1 VPSFPSPILRAL
13 EGLGENSGRTVV
25 VTGPPLS
32 GKSRLMDEIRD
43 RLLERHVRLIHLKGS
58 FRTRSVPFGALDGL
72 REPAGSGPEA
82 GVANS
87 EPGDID
93 TMGIAIPAIGTVPF
107 LPEHAPSG
115 RSARPAR
122 GRGGRILGQTVR
134 PRSANEGD
142 PEGFWNQLL
151 PEFVGPE
158 AHAVAILID
167 DATLFDPDSREFIV
181 WLSRRA
187 RFRPFLVILTLDSSN
202 PGYVPWEEAFLGR
215 GDVDWVRISE
225 PLPDPRE
232 AHRLKAV
239 WDDLPSVT
247 QRVAGF
253 VALLGGSVGE
263 VVLSRVTRLGFAQ
276 LSEALLPATGVGLIK
291 ISEGKVSIPHLP
303 WTALTADLVPEN
315 ARKEMHLEIANAL
328 SALSPEPRLARRIEV
343 AHHYLAWFPGP
354 MALRNLL
361 EAAELSLQLLAF
373 DSAEELLRE
382 AIECV
387 GAVPPN
393 EREALQAELRLLHA
407 RALFFSGRLAEG
419 ESELRAGV
427 AGALPAGIPPD
438 TVGDWLEPILVA
450 LRAVGPRPSLMTL
463 LSELA
468 ERAHDARAV
477 DVEVLMQAVLAEF
490 HAERREFARARQES
504 HRAALLGSRLPEGHL
519 QAVALLATGLARIE
533 GSPDEQELAARLLR
547 AARVTLGRDRRWEL
561 DFIAEDLEARLWEV
575 RGDVAKG
582 RQIRER
588 SLNALQRQKL
598 LPIELSHRL
607 AIVEGLLDE
616 GTMKGVEESLDR
628 ARTIVETLHLL
639 PPSPALLRFWVIEG
653 RYLAIEES
661 MEGARDRW
669 LALIDEPAALSLP
682 RPRAEALLRLALL
695 EYARKRPEEAD
706 VFKGQLSEA
715 ATLAALPSSWQ
726 ALVPELAGIAPRTQ
740 HGGGRLPPPETLSRR
755 HEGERR
761 ERPRRQAVQNGNNPH
776 RQ

>member
-1 VPSFPSPILRAL
+1 MPSLPSPVLRAL

-32 GKSRLMDEIRD
+32 GKSRLLDEVRV
-43 RLLERHVRLIHLKGS
+43 RLTERHARVIQLKGS

-72 REPAGSGPEA
+72 REPTGPVPDVGGSTI
-82 GVANS
+82 

-93 TMGIAIPAIGTVPF
+93 SMGIAVPAIGSVPF
-107 LPEHAPSG
+107 LPDHVP
-115 RSARPAR
+115 SARGSRSGR
-122 GRGGRILGQTVR
+122 GRGGRLLGQPVR

-151 PEFVGPE
+151 PEFLGPE
-158 AHAVAILID
+158 AHPVAILID

-187 RFRPFLVILTLDSSN
+187 RYRPFLVVMALDTSN
-202 PGYVPWEEAFLGR
+202 PGYVPWEEAFLSR
-215 GDVDWVRISE
+215 GDVDWVRKSE

-247 QRVAGF
+247 QLVAGF
-253 VALLGGSVGE
+253 VALLGGAVGE
-263 VVLSRVTRLGFAQ
+263 VVLSRVTRLGFPQ
-276 LSEALLPATGVGLIK
+276 LAEALLPATGVGLIK
-291 ISEGKVSIPHLP
+291 ISEGKVTIPHLP
-303 WTALTADLVPEN
+303 WVSLTGDLVPEN
-315 ARKEMHLEIANAL
+315 SRKEMHLEIANAL

-373 DSAEELLRE
+373 DEAEDLLRE
-382 AIECV
+382 ALECV

-393 EREALQAELRLLHA
+393 EREALQSELRLLHA
-407 RALFFSGRLAEG
+407 RSLFFSGRLAEG
-419 ESELRAGV
+419 ENEFRDGV
-427 AGALPAGIPPD
+427 AGALPAGVPAD
-438 TVGDWLEPILVA
+438 TLGEWLEPLIVA
-450 LRAVGPRPSLMTL
+450 LRAIGPRPSLMTL

-477 DVEVLMQAVLAEF
+477 DVEVLLQAVLAEF
-490 HAERREFARARQES
+490 HAERREFEQARQES
-504 HRAALLGSRLPEGHL
+504 HRAALLGRRLPEGHL
-519 QAVALLATGLARIE
+519 QAVALLAAGLARIE
-533 GSPDEQELAARLLR
+533 GDPQEQEMAARFLR
-547 AARVTLGRDRRWEL
+547 ASRVTLGRDRRWEL
-561 DFIAEDLEARLWEV
+561 DFVAEDLEAHLWEV
-575 RGDVAKG
+575 RGDVRKG

-616 GTMKGVEESLDR
+616 GVTKGVSDSLDR
-628 ARTIVETLHLL
+628 ARTIEETLHLL

-653 RYLAIEES
+653 RFLAIEGS
-661 MEGARDRW
+661 MEAARDRW
-669 LALIDEPAALSLP
+669 LAVIDEPAGLSLP
-682 RPRAEALLRLALL
+682 RLKAEALVRLTLL
-695 EYARKRPEEAD
+695 EYSRKRPEEAA
-706 VFKGQLSEA
+706 VFSERLA
-715 ATLAALPSSWQ
+715 EPATLAALPMSWQ
-726 ALVPELAGIAPRTQ
+726 VLVPDLAGVASRSE
-740 HGGGRLPPPETLSRR
+740 HGGARLPPPETLTRR
-755 HEGERR
+755 REGERR
-761 ERPRRQAVQNGNNPH
+761 ERARR
-776 RQ
+776 